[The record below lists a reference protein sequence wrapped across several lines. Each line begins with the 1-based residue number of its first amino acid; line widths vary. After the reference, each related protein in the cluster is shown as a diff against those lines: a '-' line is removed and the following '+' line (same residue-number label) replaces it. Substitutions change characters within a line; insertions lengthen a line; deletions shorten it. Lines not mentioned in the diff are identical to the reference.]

1 MKTSLYQLEKTI
13 GVAFGNKDLLR
24 QALTH
29 SSYAYEQPESR
40 PVDNEVLE
48 FLGDSVVGLVTAD
61 FFCNAFAGLNEGDLS
76 KYKSA
81 AASTEALSEFAL
93 QIKLG
98 QHILLGKGEEKSGG
112 RKKRTI
118 LAGTFEALLAALY
131 LDQGYEAAKGFL
143 LPLLKK
149 SFRRA
154 EPGIVLINNYKSAL
168 QEYFQKESLPAPSYK
183 TVTSVGPDH
192 SKTFFVEVYQA
203 HNLLARA
210 KGPSKKS
217 AEQRA
222 AQKALKSLLGRKMKG
237 LGAEMFLL
245 KK

>member
-1 MKTSLYQLEKTI
+1 MKTGLSQLEKAI
-13 GVAFGNKDLLR
+13 GLNFGKKDLLR

-29 SSYAYEQPESR
+29 SSYAYEQPENR
-40 PVDNEVLE
+40 PLDNEVLE

-61 FFCNAFAGLNEGDLS
+61 FFCNVFAGLKEGDLS

-81 AASTEALSEFAL
+81 AANTEALSEFAL
-93 QIKLG
+93 EIKLDK
-98 QHILLGKGEEKSGG
+98 HILLGKGEEKSGG

-118 LAGTFEALLAALY
+118 LAGTFEALVAAVY

-143 LPLLKK
+143 LPLLRK
-149 SFRRA
+149 SFRRT
-154 EPGIVLINNYKSAL
+154 EPGTVLINNYKSAL
-168 QEYFQKESLPAPSYK
+168 QEYFQKESLPAPSYR
-183 TVTSVGPDH
+183 TVTSIGPDH

-217 AEQRA
+217 AEQKA
-222 AQKALKSLLGRKMKG
+222 AQKALKSLLGRKMKE
-237 LGAEMFLL
+237 LRAEMFVL